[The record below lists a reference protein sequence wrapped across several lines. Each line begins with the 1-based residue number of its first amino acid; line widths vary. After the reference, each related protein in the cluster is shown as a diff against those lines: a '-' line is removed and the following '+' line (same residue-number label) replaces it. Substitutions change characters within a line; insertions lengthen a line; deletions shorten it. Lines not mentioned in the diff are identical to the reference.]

1 MDCVGMRPREEESP
15 GKGSQDRGGRRE
27 GARKGECDRTIKG

>member
-15 GKGSQDRGGRRE
+15 GKGSQDRGGEKRGSEE
-27 GARKGECDRTIKG
+27 GGVG